1 MGLFRSGDRSHQPDL
16 DVSSKISR
24 DALYDCVKA
33 VIEGSTEK
41 KRKFRETVEL
51 QIGLKNYD
59 PQKDKRFSG
68 TVKLK
73 NIPRPKL
80 KICVLGDES
89 HCDEAK
95 ANDIPYMDI
104 EALKK
109 LNKDKKLVKKLAKKY
124 DGFVASDT
132 LIKQIPRLL
141 GPGLNKAGK
150 FPTMVTHGD
159 KLVDKIND
167 IKGTIKFQMKKVLC
181 LAVAVGHVEMSEDEL
196 AQNIFLAVNFLVS
209 LLKKNRQN
217 VRSLFVKSTMGPVQR
232 LY

>member
-1 MGLFRSGDRSHQPDL
+1 MRKT
-16 DVSSKISR
+16 SKIGR
-24 DALYDCVKA
+24 DALYEVVQTILEHSK
-33 VIEGSTEK
+33 SK
-41 KRKFRETVEL
+41 KRNFLETVEL

-59 PQKDKRFSG
+59 PQRDKRFSG

-73 NIPRPKL
+73 YIPRPKL

-124 DGFVASDT
+124 DGFVASET
-132 LIKQIPRLL
+132 LIRQIPRVL

-150 FPTMVTHGD
+150 FPAPIVHGD
-159 KLVDKIND
+159 SLVLRIEDTKA
-167 IKGTIKFQMKKVLC
+167 TIKFQMRKVLC
-181 LAVAVGHVEMSEDEL
+181 LAVCVGHVKMTQEEL
-196 AQNIFLAVNFLVS
+196 YQNITLAINFLVS
-209 LLKKNRQN
+209 LLKKNWQN
-217 VRSLFVKSTMGPVQR
+217 VRALYIKTTMGPSEKIF
-232 LY
+232 